1 MRGYPKRRVL
11 KRRRLLPAL
20 CAVLACWR
28 GAALGTAGDLTAN
41 LGPYDVRVLE
51 GGVGLSR
58 PLAEELPLL
67 AAGAP
72 WSLTGW
78 MNFTR
83 RSPAPVVIAAIG
95 DVAGAA
101 WRGLELND
109 GRLSVILG
117 GTWPGAAPAAA
128 PTSPAAA
135 APLEADHWYAVAAT
149 FDGSTLRLYVDGHE
163 VSAAAAA
170 TGRVAPRLEL
180 APAAP
185 GTASAADSRAHFG
198 GALALFTLTP
208 TALAPAAVQ
217 ALASSRPDFSLI
229 TFNSL
234 GVGWPWQEH
243 AWRGLQE
250 PQDPWTLPKA
260 MQSAQCARRASPVR
274 RRRRCSPAGLARGR
288 STPGACSAA
297 PALEAGGAQL
307 SQPEYDDSRLVC
319 GGRARHRAHHADR
332 ARRLSGSGLRAQQSG
347 HSGFLEPAG
356 LLVPQRIRRARR
368 AARSAN

>member
-1 MRGYPKRRVL
+1 MGFRSGGGRY
-11 KRRRLLPAL
+11 LLL
-20 CAVLACWR
+20 CAVLAGWA
-28 GAALGTAGDLTAN
+28 GAPLGTAGDLAAN
-41 LGPYDVRVLE
+41 LGPYNVRVLE

-72 WSLTGW
+72 WSLSGW

-109 GRLSVILG
+109 GRLTVILG
-117 GTWPGAAPAAA
+117 GTWPGAALAAA

-135 APLEADHWYAVAAT
+135 TPLEADHWYAVAAT
-149 FDGSTLRLYVDGHE
+149 FDGATMRLYVDGHE
-163 VSAAAAA
+163 ISAAAAA

-185 GTASAADSRAHFG
+185 GIASAADSRAHFG
-198 GALALFTLTP
+198 GSLALFTLTP
-208 TALAPAAVQ
+208 AALAPAAVR
-217 ALASSRPDFSLI
+217 ALADSPPDFSLI

-250 PQDPWTLPKA
+250 PQDPWTLPHAK
-260 MQSAQCARRASPVR
+260 SPPRPRRGARTG
-274 RRRRCSPAGLARGR
+274 RRRRCAQRRRRVGVEYC
-288 STPGACSAA
+288 ACIAA
-297 PALEAGGAQL
+297 PAIEAGGAQL
-307 SQPEYDDSRLVC
+307 SQPSTRTRV
-319 GGRARHRAHHADR
+319 G
-332 ARRLSGSGLRAQQSG
+332 
-347 HSGFLEPAG
+347 
-356 LLVPQRIRRARR
+356 IRRSCPAPC
-368 AARSAN
+368 